1 MVSHNLNKLIL
12 FILLILFCNGCDE
25 QNQDGCTDAEAC
37 NFNADA
43 VNDDGT
49 CIYTDPDFNCD
60 GECLLEID
68 CLGICGGTAVNDQCG
83 VCNGDSTSC
92 LDCMEVVWGQSEFD
106 ECGVCDGE
114 NKNMDECGVCFGNG
128 PIITSDWAIQ
138 VIGRVRPWGILD
150 WVADEHNIFG
160 VSNITLDGY
169 DEGDLPDPPVFGTNW
184 IRLLFDRSEWDTAF
198 GENFTTDMQS
208 NSFCGPK
215 QWRLVV
221 ESNAQGPLELEF
233 IFNNNVALD
242 VFENLVIE
250 VFEEDQS
257 NIISNGT
264 ILEYDLEEYS
274 PKEFLIEV
282 EVN

>member
-1 MVSHNLNKLIL
+1 MKLSDIILKEELNVSRNKLNQLALNIGFEEFAKTIL
-12 FILLILFCNGCDE
+12 MLKDE
-25 QNQDGCTDAEAC
+25 N
-37 NFNADA
+37 
-43 VNDDGT
+43 
-49 CIYTDPDFNCD
+49 
-60 GECLLEID
+60 
-68 CLGICGGTAVNDQCG
+68 
-83 VCNGDSTSC
+83 
-92 LDCMEVVWGQSEFD
+92 
-106 ECGVCDGE
+106 
-114 NKNMDECGVCFGNG
+114 
-128 PIITSDWAIQ
+128 
-138 VIGRVRPWGILD
+138 ILD
-150 WVADEHNIFG
+150 DIVDAMNFSKDDKTSYYNPDVLREENRY
-160 VSNITLDGY
+160 NEDGY

-250 VFEEDQS
+250 IFDEDQS